1 MSTIINC
8 TDVSVSSLSPNTRNA
23 RTHSKKQI
31 GQISRSIREYGFTN
45 PLLVDERG
53 MIIAGHGRFEA
64 AKSLGLS
71 KVPVITISGLSEAR
85 KRALMLADN
94 KIASNAGW
102 DREKLAIEIPELT
115 ALLEIDGTDIS
126 ITGFAIPEIDQLMAD
141 FEESN
146 PDTADT
152 FEPATT
158 IAVSRPGDL
167 WVLGPHRLLCGN
179 ARSEADLDHL
189 MAGKSAAM
197 AFLDPP
203 YNVPVSAIVGRGET
217 KHREFAEASGEQS
230 PNEFIAFLKAVL
242 NNAKRVSRDGSLHYV
257 CMDWRHVGE
266 LLAAG
271 SAVYDDHIN
280 TAIWVKTNAGQGSF
294 YRSQHEEVLVFR
306 AGAAPHLNNIEL
318 GRHGRSRSNV
328 WTYPGANTFRKGRMD
343 DLRSHPTVKPVL
355 LVSDAMRDCTKR
367 NDIVLDTFCGSGTTI
382 LAAERVGRHAYAME
396 VDPIYVDVAIRRWQA
411 LTGKDAI
418 HSETGR
424 TFDEP
429 TDGQVNDGNES
440 QGARDE
446 K

>member
-1 MSTIINC
+1 MSAIIKC
-8 TDVSVSSLSPNTRNA
+8 VDVPIKSLAPNHRNA

-31 GQISRSIREYGFTN
+31 GQISRSIREFGFTN
-45 PLLVDERG
+45 PILVDEQG
-53 MIIAGHGRFEA
+53 VIIAGHGRLEA
-64 AKSLGLS
+64 ALSLGLLE
-71 KVPVITISGLSEAR
+71 VPAITIAGLSEAR

-126 ITGFAIPEIDQLMAD
+126 LTGFEIAEIDQLMAD
-141 FEESN
+141 FDEN
-146 PDTADT
+146 GPDIVDT
-152 FEPATT
+152 FEEPPTT
-158 IAVSRPGDL
+158 AVCQTGDL

-179 ARSEADLDHL
+179 ARSEADLDRL
-189 MAGKSAAM
+189 MAGRSASM

-203 YNVPVSAIVGRGET
+203 YNVAIASVVGRGDT

-230 PNEFIAFLKAVL
+230 STEFTAFLRTVL
-242 NNAKRVSRDGSLHYV
+242 GNAKRVSSGGALHYV

-266 LLAAG
+266 LIAAG
-271 SAVYDDHIN
+271 RAVYDDHIN

-306 AGAAPHLNNIEL
+306 VGTESHRNNIEL

-343 DLRSHPTVKPVL
+343 DLRSHPTVKPVQ

-367 NDIVLDTFCGSGTTI
+367 HDIVLDTFCGSGTTI
-382 LAAERVGRHAYAME
+382 LAAERVGRHAYAIE
-396 VDPIYVDVAIRRWQA
+396 IDPVYIDVAIRRWQA

-424 TFDEP
+424 TFDEA
-429 TDGQVNDGNES
+429 TADQVNDCNE
-440 QGARDE
+440 A
-446 K
+446 